1 MGESLPAV
9 AQLTNVT
16 RWAHAAAL
24 ALLCYDTLLTFQ
36 DEVKYI
42 WSMNL
47 SIIKVFIYGNR
58 LLSFIVILIYVGPMV
73 SLDRSSTNQY
83 CQGIFIVTGVCFTVS
98 FAMTNWIMLGRTKAL
113 LGGNRL
119 YDTLLG
125 IFYFGVLGMSVA
137 LIIVCLDSFISKTY
151 YWPLLNMCGIVSR
164 SKITGERRLSSLFPT
179 LDRGG
184 VLFTKSLAGG
194 GRYSCWVDLSSGV
207 RDDDPTF
214 NSCETISKGRSGIC
228 IGPV

>member
-1 MGESLPAV
+1 MSSSSNSSLASGLPSLQSMGESLPAV

-83 CQGIFIVTGVCFTVS
+83 CQGIFIVT
-98 FAMTNWIMLGRTKAL
+98 
-113 LGGNRL
+113 
-119 YDTLLG
+119 
-125 IFYFGVLGMSVA
+125 
-137 LIIVCLDSFISKTY
+137 
-151 YWPLLNMCGIVSR
+151 
-164 SKITGERRLSSLFPT
+164 
-179 LDRGG
+179 
-184 VLFTKSLAGG
+184 
-194 GRYSCWVDLSSGV
+194 
-207 RDDDPTF
+207 
-214 NSCETISKGRSGIC
+214 
-228 IGPV
+228 